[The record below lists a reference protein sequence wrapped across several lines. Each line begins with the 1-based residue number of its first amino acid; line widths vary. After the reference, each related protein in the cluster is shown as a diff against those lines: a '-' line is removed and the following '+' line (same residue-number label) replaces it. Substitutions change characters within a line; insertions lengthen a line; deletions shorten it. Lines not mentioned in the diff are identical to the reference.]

1 MSETSSPSS
10 SSEEIRDSLPDDLAI
25 SFRSL
30 PRRLRE
36 ASIGDVDPADAAHA
50 SKLVDETVAAAA
62 LIVGCSPTIES
73 LAMAIEQR
81 PLNEWTDAQL
91 ATAAG
96 TAIRVLHDRADGR
109 R

>member
-1 MSETSSPSS
+1 MSQST
-10 SSEEIRDSLPDDLAI
+10 PDDLAI

-36 ASIGDVDPADAAHA
+36 ASIGDVDPTDATHA
-50 SKLVDETVAAAA
+50 SKLVDEAVAGAA

-73 LAMAIEQR
+73 LATTLEQR

-91 ATAAG
+91 ATVQGYATAAG
-96 TAIRVLHDRADGR
+96 TAIRLLHDKADGLH
-109 R
+109 